1 MKVSDK
7 ALGYASF
14 AVLLCILAGVAFGM
28 YRAHRE
34 TATRAF
40 IDFDELGSLSPEDP
54 MTENGYEIGH
64 VGSVEWLGDRSRVTV
79 IFDVPV
85 VLREGTRFR
94 NAAFALMGGRRIELI
109 RSKTGDALPE
119 SHVFKGEF
127 VPGITESLR
136 HIVEIRDRL
145 MTVKDASMLILSG
158 SKSNPGVVQKYEEA
172 MESVEALLSHLDGI
186 SRAANGKIQKAL
198 NTADSASGEIVR
210 IAEATDET
218 FRTASGKAEEAIG
231 TAASSLQSLSD
242 GIGKVERILSAVES
256 DSLAQNLLETA
267 DLVEALDSLAGK
279 MSQLVQSIQTKGMAV
294 YDENGNRVRLTSWK
308 NWNIIGKTAREK
320 AREKQKKSS
329 STP

>member
-14 AVLLCILAGVAFGM
+14 AVLLCILAGVALGM

-34 TATRAF
+34 TSTKAF

-54 MTENGYEIGH
+54 MTENGYEIGR
-64 VGSVEWLGDRSRVTV
+64 VSSVEWLGNKSRVTV
-79 IFDVPV
+79 IFDNPV

-94 NAAFALMGGRRIELI
+94 NAAFAIMGGRRIELV
-109 RSKTGDALPE
+109 RSKTGESLPE

-127 VPGITESLR
+127 VPGITESIR
-136 HIVEIRDRL
+136 YISEIRDRL
-145 MTVKDASMLILSG
+145 MTVRDAAMLILSG
-158 SKSNPGVVQKYEEA
+158 SESNPGAVQKYEEA
-172 MESVEALLSHLDGI
+172 MGSVEALLSHLNEI
-186 SRAANGKIQKAL
+186 SLAANGKVQKAL
-198 NTADSASGEIVR
+198 DVADSASGEIIR
-210 IAEATDET
+210 IADAADET
-218 FRTASGKAEEAIG
+218 IHTTSEKAEASIG
-231 TAASSLQSLSD
+231 AAASALQRLSD
-242 GIGKVERILSAVES
+242 GIGKVEGILSAIES
-256 DSLAQNLLETA
+256 DSLAQSLLETT
-267 DLVEALDSLAGK
+267 DLVESIDSLAGK

-320 AREKQKKSS
+320 AREKQKKSF